1 LIMQPMPPVKEV
13 IKRVRRIELKT
24 RGLVEGP
31 VSGEYHSIFKG
42 RGIEFAEVRG
52 YIPGDDVRAIDWNVT
67 ARFNAPFVKEF
78 IEERDLTLFI
88 VFDVSSSNEFG
99 FQRSKKDVCCDIAA
113 SLMFAALRNNDKVAL
128 CLFTSEVEK
137 FIPPGKG
144 KKHILKLLRELLYY
158 EPKHKTTDIRTA
170 LAYLHN
176 IIKKRSII
184 FIISDFLSPDFELP
198 LKQLK
203 NKHDVILVDIEDMRE
218 AHIPDIG
225 YVFLEDQETGDQMLV
240 DTSDP
245 EFRERYTA
253 LVKDKRDD
261 FLARMK
267 RIGVDIIQ
275 INTVEPFHIP
285 LQRFFKMRERRVR
298 G

>member
-1 LIMQPMPPVKEV
+1 MPRVKEV
-13 IKRVRRIELKT
+13 LKRVKKIELKT
-24 RGLVEGP
+24 RGLVEGL
-31 VSGEYHSIFKG
+31 VSGEYHSVFKG
-42 RGIEFAEVRG
+42 RGIEFAEVRE
-52 YIPGDDVRAIDWNVT
+52 YIPGDDIRAIDWNVT
-67 ARFNAPFVKEF
+67 ARLNAPFVKEF

-99 FQRSKKDVCCDIAA
+99 FQRSKKDTGYDIAA
-113 SLMFAALRNNDKVAL
+113 SLMFAALRNNDRVGL
-128 CLFTSEVEK
+128 CLFTSEVEL

-144 KKHILKLLRELLYY
+144 KKHILKLLRGLIYY
-158 EPKHKTTDIRTA
+158 EPRNKITDIQSA
-170 LAYLHN
+170 LSYLN
-176 IIKKRSII
+176 NLVKKRSII
-184 FIISDFLSPDFELP
+184 FIISDFLSPDFERP

-203 NKHDVILVDIEDMRE
+203 NKHDVILVDIADMRE

-225 YVFLEDQETGDQMLV
+225 YAFLEDHETGDQMLV

-253 LVKDKRDD
+253 LVTDKRDD
-261 FLARMK
+261 LLARMR
-267 RIGVDIIQ
+267 RIGVDIIR
-275 INTVEPFHIP
+275 INTSEPFYIP

>member
-1 LIMQPMPPVKEV
+1 MPAVKEV
-13 IKRVRRIELKT
+13 IKRVRKIEIKT
-24 RGLVEGP
+24 RGPVEGLL
-31 VSGEYHSIFKG
+31 SGEYHSIFKG
-42 RGIEFAEVRG
+42 RGIEFSEVRG

-88 VFDVSSSNEFG
+88 AFDCSASNEFG
-99 FQRSKKDVCCDIAA
+99 FQRSKKDVGCDIAA
-113 SLMFAALRNNDKVAL
+113 SLMFAALRNNDRVGL
-128 CLFTSEVEK
+128 CLFTAGVEK

-144 KKHILKLLRELLYY
+144 KRHILKLLRELLYY
-158 EPKHKTTDIRTA
+158 EPKSKNTSIQSA
-170 LAYLHN
+170 LSYLNN
-176 IIKKRSII
+176 IIKKRSIV
-184 FIISDFLSPDFELP
+184 FVISDFISSDFELP

-203 NKHDVILVDIEDMRE
+203 NKHDIILVDIADMRE

-225 YVFLEDQETGDQMLV
+225 YAFLEDAETGDQLLV

-245 EFRERYTA
+245 EFRERYIA

-261 FLARMK
+261 FLARMR

-275 INTVEPFHIP
+275 INTSEPFYIP
-285 LQRFFKMRERRVR
+285 LQRFFKMRERRVMR
-298 G
+298 

>member
-1 LIMQPMPPVKEV
+1 MPRVKEV
-13 IKRVRRIELKT
+13 IKRVRKIEIKT
-24 RGLVEGP
+24 RGLVEGL
-31 VSGEYHSIFKG
+31 VSGEYHSVFKG
-42 RGIEFAEVRG
+42 RGIEFSEVRE
-52 YIPGDDVRAIDWNVT
+52 YVPGDDIRAIDWDVT

-99 FQRSKKDVCCDIAA
+99 FKRSKKDIGYDIAA
-113 SLMFAALRNNDKVAL
+113 SLMFAALRNNDRVGL

-137 FIPPGKG
+137 FIPSGKG
-144 KKHILKLLRELLYY
+144 KKHTLKLLRELIYY
-158 EPKHKTTDIRTA
+158 EPKNKITDIQTA
-170 LAYLHN
+170 LSYLN
-176 IIKKRSII
+176 NLIKKRSIV

-203 NKHDVILVDIEDMRE
+203 NKHDVILVDIADMRE

-225 YVFLEDQETGDQMLV
+225 YAFLEDHETGGQMLV

-267 RIGVDIIQ
+267 RIEVDIIQ
-275 INTVEPFHIP
+275 INTSEPFYIP
-285 LQRFFKMRERRVR
+285 LQRFFKMRERRVMR
-298 G
+298 